1 MSSLI
6 CTACIER
13 LRVAYDFRNSCL
25 QSDQTLQRYMNQLQE
40 EVKQTSA
47 SVPLMTPTKFEFGMS
62 SGSQDSISNVT
73 EDTQGGEYLPLKQF
87 LEQGEV
93 ITKSENFLNAA
104 ASRNS
109 EIAKTDNFLT
119 VSVSRATSP
128 PTATGKV
135 NNYLMFLGK
144 ND

>member
-6 CTACIER
+6 CSACIER

-25 QSDQTLQRYMNQLQE
+25 QSDQTLQRYMSQLQE
-40 EVKQTSA
+40 EVKQTST
-47 SVPLMTPTKFEFGMS
+47 SVPLMTPTKFEFGIT

-73 EDTQGGEYLPLKQF
+73 DDTQGAEYLPLKQF
-87 LEQGEV
+87 LEHDEV
-93 ITKSENFLNAA
+93 ITKSESFLNPG
-104 ASRNS
+104 ASRAS
-109 EIAKTDNFLT
+109 EIAKTNNFLT

-135 NNYLMFLGK
+135 NNYL
-144 ND
+144 NNIRT